1 MNRDNLL
8 LAMYMYNKLHANAME
23 HVHALTNNIID
34 RIIKKTTIFD
44 YESFKVSDCFVRQ
57 YPRLLCCYM
66 SCLISI
72 SICTL

>member
-1 MNRDNLL
+1 MNRDNLV

-44 YESFKVSDCFVRQ
+44 
-57 YPRLLCCYM
+57 
-66 SCLISI
+66 
-72 SICTL
+72 